1 MRQTRLDKK
10 IKTFGL
16 NPNFKKNMNLSI
28 IFVIGNS
35 KIVHAGKVEWR
46 ITAGAKL
53 KKNAE
58 FCVGIV
64 VIFYMQRIYNSIW
77 HLMALV

>member
-16 NPNFKKNMNLSI
+16 NPNLKKNMNLSI

-35 KIVHAGKVEWR
+35 KIVHAGKVE
-46 ITAGAKL
+46 
-53 KKNAE
+53 
-58 FCVGIV
+58 
-64 VIFYMQRIYNSIW
+64 
-77 HLMALV
+77 

>member
-35 KIVHAGKVEWR
+35 KIVHAGKVE
-46 ITAGAKL
+46 
-53 KKNAE
+53 
-58 FCVGIV
+58 
-64 VIFYMQRIYNSIW
+64 
-77 HLMALV
+77 